1 MLEVIAVLTS
11 KVFRVFQNPKVLIGL
26 FVAVL
31 AVYTLHT
38 VKRVAYEA
46 GYAAATQEF
55 TQQALKDAAER
66 EKERV
71 RLEGEIAVLT
81 EKAKQKS
88 TVINE
93 TVNKDLEKQND
104 KTEAIIA
111 DLRNDNKRL
120 SINVKRLSAA
130 KATAELAA
138 GVATDHATSRVEL
151 SRESSEFLVR
161 LAGRADET
169 AVRLKGCQAHI
180 RLLEETVSEYNA
192 KK

>member
-1 MLEVIAVLTS
+1 MLELTAIFTS
-11 KVFRVFQNPKVLIGL
+11 KIIRFFQNPKVLIFLFGL
-26 FVAVL
+26 VL
-31 AVYTLHT
+31 LAYGGHVIKKT
-38 VKRVAYEA
+38 AYEA
-46 GYAAATQEF
+46 GYAAATAQF
-55 TQQALKDAAER
+55 TEQALKDAAVR

-71 RLEGEIAVLT
+71 RLENEIAALT
-81 EKAKQKS
+81 EEVKKKS
-88 TVINE
+88 TAINE

-104 KTEAIIA
+104 KTESIIA
-111 DLRNDNKRL
+111 DLRADNKRL

-138 GVATDHATSRVEL
+138 GVASDHATSRVEL

-169 AVRLKGCQAHI
+169 AVRLKGCQAHVKLI
-180 RLLEETVSEYNA
+180 EETVAQYNA